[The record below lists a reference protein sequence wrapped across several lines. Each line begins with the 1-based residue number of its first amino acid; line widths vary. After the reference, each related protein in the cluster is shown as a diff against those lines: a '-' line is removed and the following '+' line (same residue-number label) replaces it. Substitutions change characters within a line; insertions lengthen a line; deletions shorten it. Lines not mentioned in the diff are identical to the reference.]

1 MGQRSVNWWI
11 NALLPSIIWLG
22 GAGFYAYL
30 KTPAGASVLDVRAD
44 ATGWLG
50 AGLLGAGLA
59 LHCWSVA
66 VLAGNLSESGL
77 AATLAVTGPFRFM
90 RNPIYLAGITLL
102 AAIGLLYGPVQAV
115 DLAVPIV
122 LFVYFHL
129 AVVRVEEPA
138 LRSQFGASYDADCRR
153 VPRWLPRL
161 APGAGALQ
169 QGDAS

>member
-22 GAGFYAYL
+22 GAWLYAYL
-30 KTPAGASVLDVRAD
+30 KTPAGASVLQVRTD
-44 ATGWLG
+44 APGWLG

-59 LHCWSVA
+59 LHCWSVV
-66 VLAGNLSESGL
+66 VLARHLSEGGQT
-77 AATLAVTGPFRFM
+77 ATLAVRGPFRLM

-102 AAIGLLYGPVQAV
+102 AAIGLLYGPVQTV
-115 DLAVPIV
+115 DLAVPIA

-138 LRSQFGASYDADCRR
+138 LRSQFGASYDAYCRR

-161 APGAGALQ
+161 APGAGAVQ
-169 QGDAS
+169 PGDAS